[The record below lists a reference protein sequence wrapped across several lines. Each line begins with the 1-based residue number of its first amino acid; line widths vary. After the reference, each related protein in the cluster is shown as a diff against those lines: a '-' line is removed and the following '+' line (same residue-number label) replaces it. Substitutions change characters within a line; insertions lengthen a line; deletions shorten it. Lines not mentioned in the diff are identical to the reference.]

1 MKKLLLTALV
11 LVVGIT
17 AQASTLQ
24 APAKNKN
31 VPKSE
36 VAEPK
41 TLPAKA
47 TATTP
52 SKAPV
57 TTPKASTSKPA
68 APNSTSKPTE
78 KK

>member
-47 TATTP
+47 PAATP

-57 TTPKASTSKPA
+57 ATPKTNTSKPA
-68 APNSTSKPTE
+68 APNATTKPSE